1 MAMDICLARHLSH
14 SDAALGFGYNPQPPG
29 AASASRISLTLNLRI
44 FCMEWSI
51 THFWLILAL
60 VLGLA
65 ELTSG
70 VLLLLALA
78 IAATLTSVLAYIG
91 MSFEWQLVGMGVFSG
106 ALAPIAVRWIRPRF
120 SPKGVAYGT
129 TGTGVERGKRYQT
142 LKRDFDGA
150 TGIKVNGDFYRLKDD
165 TTGATDFP
173 EGTDVIFTKFDG
185 TTAVVQAVTHK
196 EQ

>member
-1 MAMDICLARHLSH
+1 
-14 SDAALGFGYNPQPPG
+14 
-29 AASASRISLTLNLRI
+29 
-44 FCMEWSI
+44 MEWSI

-78 IAATLTSVLAYIG
+78 IAAGLTAVLAYVG
-91 MSFEWQLVGMGVFSG
+91 MSFEWQLVGMGLFSG
-106 ALAPIAVRWIRPRF
+106 LLVPIAIRWIRPRF

-129 TGTGVERGKRYQT
+129 TGTGVEQGERYRT

-150 TGIKVNGDFYRLKDD
+150 TGIKINGDFYRLRDD
-165 TTGATDFP
+165 NTRATDFP
-173 EGTDVIFTKFDG
+173 EGTDVIFIRFDG
-185 TTAVVQAVTHK
+185 TTAIVRTATHK